1 MGILD
6 EHIKIYNEYIDKEF
20 KKTLKIVK
28 KEFKQNN
35 WRAPRDWKQII
46 DWHYFKYKGTE
57 GYKRPNIK
65 DEKIFLEW
73 AKSTNESNIENPGV
87 NIGNKFNQMKIED
100 VRNHFL
106 PLIKTKN
113 PKKVIWM
120 TTSDFEIFLKRSFD
134 MQTDLSKPKINLGHG
149 AKYATVKLF
158 YKFYEKCQNEYL
170 TQNRNK
176 DPFVELLKNAFD
188 TSLFNDL
195 TNENFKGDKSKYE
208 WD

>member
-87 NIGNKFNQMKIED
+87 NIGNKFNQMPIEE
-100 VRNHFL
+100 VKSHFL
-106 PLIKTKN
+106 PLIQKKN
-113 PKKVIWM
+113 PKGKIWM
-120 TTSDFEIFLKRSFD
+120 SNSDFEIFLKRSFGL
-134 MQTDLSKPKINLGHG
+134 QTDLSKPKINLGHG
-149 AKYATVKLF
+149 AKMALVKLF
-158 YKFYEKCQNEYL
+158 YQFYDKCQSGDYN
-170 TQNRNK
+170 QNRNRE
-176 DPFVELLKNAFD
+176 PFLNLLKDAFLTKEFDNLD
-188 TSLFNDL
+188 TS
-195 TNENFKGDKSKYE
+195 NFKAISKYP
-208 WD
+208 WN